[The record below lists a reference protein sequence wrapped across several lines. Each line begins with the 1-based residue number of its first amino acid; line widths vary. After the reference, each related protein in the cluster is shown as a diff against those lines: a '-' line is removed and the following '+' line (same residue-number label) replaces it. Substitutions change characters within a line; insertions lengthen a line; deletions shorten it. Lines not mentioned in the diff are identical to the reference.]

1 MEKILKIVLVMTLL
15 PLFLKAEFVV
25 KSYQEI
31 KNEKVIRQNYEESCG
46 AASLATLINIL
57 DDSNL
62 TELDLLKAMSGQQLY
77 TDMVSFA
84 DLNDAVKK
92 LGFQSKSYKIDRKI
106 LESIIS
112 VPILVKIE
120 DDPRFPHFVVIINHK
135 GNYLQILDP
144 SYGEYISSKR
154 EFYSVWDRY
163 KKGGF
168 ALIINPK
175 KQLKDYKLNLP
186 KSLNFEIEHFGF

>member
-1 MEKILKIVLVMTLL
+1 MEKILKIVLIMTLL

-46 AASLATLINIL
+46 AASLATLINTL
-57 DDSNL
+57 DDNNL
-62 TELDLLKAMSGQQLY
+62 TELDLLKTMSGQKLY

-106 LESIIS
+106 LESIMS

-135 GNYLQILDP
+135 GNYLQIFDP

-163 KKGGF
+163 NKGGF

>member
-1 MEKILKIVLVMTLL
+1 MEKILKIVLVMTLS

-31 KNEKVIRQNYEESCG
+31 KNEKVVRQNYEESCG
-46 AASLATLINIL
+46 AASLATLINTL
-57 DDSNL
+57 DDNNL
-62 TELDLLKAMSGQQLY
+62 TELDLLKTMSGQKLY

-106 LESIIS
+106 LESIMS

-135 GNYLQILDP
+135 GNYLQIFDP
-144 SYGEYISSKR
+144 NYGEYISSKR

-163 KKGGF
+163 NKGGF